1 MRNYSIKSTTS
12 ICKRCRESFSYQY
25 ITGKRA
31 VCDDCRDIHRTESQ
45 KASALARKMAD
56 PERYAQ
62 MDRERGRRYRER
74 HREQVRARSKIAGK
88 QYIERNREKVSER
101 RQKYRETHKQEIT
114 GGLYTS
120 CTV

>member
-1 MRNYSIKSTTS
+1 
-12 ICKRCRESFSYQY
+12 
-25 ITGKRA
+25 
-31 VCDDCRDIHRTESQ
+31 
-45 KASALARKMAD
+45 MAD